1 LNAGIKEAEDEL
13 TMTTLVNSRSSAD
26 SRTRN
31 MHSWFDRRRPPIVAF
46 VVSLLVCTDAS
57 ALMEPLATTTLVDR
71 AECIVEG
78 QVTNVT
84 SRWTDDHSII
94 VTEVTV
100 AVTDILLGDTN
111 RVTFLCEGGVVNG
124 LGLRV
129 SDMPTLT
136 KGQHVLVFLR
146 TQTPT
151 EAKRDQVIGDRSRFF
166 ALQGAAQ
173 GLYRIENGRAKKD
186 GFTVLGDPKDIDRD
200 VTCTILKERILNR
213 LRTPRTIGGR
223 P

>member
-1 LNAGIKEAEDEL
+1 MKVI
-13 TMTTLVNSRSSAD
+13 SRSEILLAD
-26 SRTRN
+26 NLRAWRKKRHLGLKQ
-31 MHSWFDRRRPPIVAF
+31 MVDRRRPLIVAF
-46 VVSLLVCTDAS
+46 VVSFLVFTDAS

-84 SRWTDDHSII
+84 SRWTDDHSRI
-94 VTEVTV
+94 VTEVTLD
-100 AVTDILLGDTN
+100 VTDILLGDTN
-111 RVTFLCEGGVVNG
+111 RVTFLYEGGVVNG

-129 SDMPTLT
+129 SDMPMMT

-146 TQTPT
+146 SQTPT
-151 EAKRDQVIGDRSRFF
+151 EAKRDQIIGDRSRSF
-166 ALQGAAQ
+166 ALQSAAQ

-186 GFTVLGDPKDIDRD
+186 GFTVLGDPQDIDRD
-200 VTCTILKERILNR
+200 VPYTILKERIQNR
-213 LRTPRTIGGR
+213 LRTPRTIGIR